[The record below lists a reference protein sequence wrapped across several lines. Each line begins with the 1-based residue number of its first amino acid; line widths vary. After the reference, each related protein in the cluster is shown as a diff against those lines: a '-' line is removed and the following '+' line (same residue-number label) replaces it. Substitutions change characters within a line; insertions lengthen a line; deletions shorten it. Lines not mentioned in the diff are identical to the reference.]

1 MAEETKDP
9 IKVYPKALFRG
20 LTAAAIIYFLV
31 AFTASMVVETGQLA
45 GSDAPLLEV
54 VEVSDFPIPLEVFS
68 LVALIAITNTALLN
82 MVMASR
88 LTYGMARQGII
99 PSVLSRVH
107 EGRRTPLVAIV
118 LTTLL
123 AFALIITGDLEV
135 LAATTVALLLGTF
148 AMVNISCLVARQR
161 SPVDHDH
168 FNAPTIFPVLGAI
181 ACLVLLTQQDAAVY
195 QRAGILLFIGL
206 VLWVVNRIVTGH
218 ARSPQ
223 EADADPEPIRASCR
237 LSKAAHRALERTPTI
252 FTRPARAGSLDLNL
266 PVPGAVLEAYRSN
279 GVL

>member
-1 MAEETKDP
+1 
-9 IKVYPKALFRG
+9 
-20 LTAAAIIYFLV
+20 
-31 AFTASMVVETGQLA
+31 
-45 GSDAPLLEV
+45 
-54 VEVSDFPIPLEVFS
+54 
-68 LVALIAITNTALLN
+68 

-107 EGRRTPLVAIV
+107 EGRRTPLIAIV

-123 AFALIITGDLEV
+123 AFVLIITGDLEV

-168 FNAPTIFPVLGAI
+168 FKAPTIFPVLGAI
-181 ACLVLLTQQDAAVY
+181 ACLVLLTQQEAAVY

-206 VLWVVNRIVTGH
+206 VLWVVNRLVTG
-218 ARSPQ
+218 RTRRPQ
-223 EADADPEPIRASCR
+223 EADD
-237 LSKAAHRALERTPTI
+237 
-252 FTRPARAGSLDLNL
+252 
-266 PVPGAVLEAYRSN
+266 RS
-279 GVL
+279 